1 MLAAIEIYNKPQI
14 SYRDECFSILLV
26 NAWELL
32 LKAIL
37 SKNRQRIYYPKERR
51 KIYRTFSVQD
61 ALEKARPF
69 FPANIQFEPL
79 AQNIEMLITY
89 RNNSIHFYNQKGFNV
104 VIYGLAQTSITN
116 YRDLMNEIFHFD
128 IANEMSISLLPLSFG
143 TQPDPI
149 VFMQKAKKHPSKNK
163 AVAQFLKEISQITT
177 KLEDKN
183 LDTSRFLTIF
193 NVTLQS
199 IKKISS
205 ADVVVGVKGQADD
218 EGPLFIER
226 RVDPN
231 KSHPLRQ
238 TKVLREVGTQV
249 NGVPFTSF
257 TLQAIVWKYDFM
269 NKPHYYWRPSGGG
282 VIQYSNEVPSFIKKL
297 SKNQIDKVVN
307 EYKEYRRIRRDSKR
321 KNT

>member
-32 LKAIL
+32 FKAIL
-37 SKNRQRIYYPKERR
+37 SKNRQRIYYPKER
-51 KIYRTFSVQD
+51 KQIYRTFSVQD
-61 ALEKARPF
+61 ALQKAKPF
-69 FPANIQFEPL
+69 FPGNIQFEPL
-79 AQNIEMLITY
+79 AHNIEMLITY

-104 VIYGLAQTSITN
+104 IIYGLAQTSITN
-116 YRDLMNEIFHFD
+116 FRDLMNGIFNID

-163 AVAQFLKEISQITT
+163 AVAQFLTEISQITT
-177 KLEDKN
+177 RLEGRN

-193 NVTLQS
+193 NVTMQS

-205 ADVVVGVKGQADD
+205 ADIVVGVKGHVND

-238 TKVLREVGTQV
+238 TQVLNKIG
-249 NGVPFTSF
+249 NDLHGIPFTSF
-257 TLQAIVWKYDFM
+257 TLQAISWNYDFI
-269 NKPHYYWRPSGGG
+269 NKPHFYWRPSAGG
-282 VIQYSNEVPSFIKKL
+282 VIQYSEEVPAFIRKI
-297 SKNQIDKVVN
+297 SRNQLEKVVA
-307 EYKEYRRIRRDSKR
+307 EYKIYRRSKR
-321 KNT
+321 ELKLKNT